1 MTTPRRLEHSC
12 GALVFQ
18 RGARPPLVLVVCSQR
33 GGHWGFPKGH
43 VEKGESVQQTALREI
58 LEPTGALKRVDYFL
72 AEGSGQPRPQPGEI
86 SQALWVE
93 PERALELLSFREDRR
108 LLRKTLERYV
118 KA

>member
-1 MTTPRRLEHSC
+1 MGLPQGTCGKGASPSNRRPCGKSSRRPACGRGCWRRRALERRHY
-12 GALVFQ
+12 GL
-18 RGARPPLVLVVCSQR
+18 
-33 GGHWGFPKGH
+33 
-43 VEKGESVQQTALREI
+43 
-58 LEPTGALKRVDYFL
+58 PTGALKRVDYFL